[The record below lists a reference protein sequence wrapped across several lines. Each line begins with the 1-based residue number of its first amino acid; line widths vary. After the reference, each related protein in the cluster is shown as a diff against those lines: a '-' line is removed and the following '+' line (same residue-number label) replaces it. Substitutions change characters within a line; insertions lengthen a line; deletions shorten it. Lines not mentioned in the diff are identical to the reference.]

1 MLQEVKD
8 QKKTGMDILSKYCD
22 MVLTDEDVSEDALD
36 FVEDYYDK
44 QYLND
49 FGAVMDGKILCVSF
63 SWDDY
68 FSVEPYIDEAYKKF
82 YGQ

>member
-1 MLQEVKD
+1 
-8 QKKTGMDILSKYCD
+8 
-22 MVLTDEDVSEDALD
+22 
-36 FVEDYYDK
+36 
-44 QYLND
+44 
-49 FGAVMDGKILCVSF
+49 LCVSF